1 MGLIYYVACKSG
13 YHGSMFFKKE
23 TKMMKSNI
31 SLVATMLASLTLI
44 GCASTAPTV
53 MTDYPELVPAS
64 TAVYKWDDSI
74 SEALNVARMAQPAG
88 VGHGMRDY
96 AKGEFAK
103 DGRESGLSRT
113 LGAGLMFLS
122 QGIYGAV
129 ADTTMSN
136 RAEQNMN
143 WRSSLVTFIP
153 VDELDNTEKPF
164 RYAQLHV
171 ASKIDRALKIEYPE
185 MQWLGT
191 ITPNRS
197 GSWNAFNTTFVF
209 FDSAACKASL
219 QYSSTNK
226 DKLPSFYG
234 PRNPNNNIDGIH
246 INVSSCEYG
255 GKLTIA
261 GRALIDGKQNYILV
275 FESTFGQY
283 FDEVFA
289 KHFEGYAIF
298 PQKFTFRP
306 IDTYGN
312 MTVTRP
318 YPVVFKKGIELL
330 FESPQ

>member
-1 MGLIYYVACKSG
+1 
-13 YHGSMFFKKE
+13 
-23 TKMMKSNI
+23 MMKSKI
-31 SLVATMLASLTLI
+31 SLVAAMLASITLI

-53 MTDYPELVPAS
+53 LTDYPELVPAS
-64 TAVYKWDDSI
+64 TAIYKWDDSI

-113 LGAGLMFLS
+113 LGAGVMFLS

-153 VDELDNTEKPF
+153 VDELDNAEKPF
-164 RYAQLHV
+164 RYAQLHL
-171 ASKIDRALKIEYPE
+171 ASKIEQALRVEYPNLK
-185 MQWLGT
+185 WLGT

-197 GSWNAFNTTFVF
+197 GRWNAFNTTFVF
-209 FDSAACKASL
+209 FESDACKASL
-219 QYSSTNK
+219 KYSSTNK
-226 DKLPSFYG
+226 DLAPEFNG
-234 PRNPNNNIDGIH
+234 PKDPNMNIDGTH
-246 INVSSCEYG
+246 INEPSCEYG
-255 GKLTIA
+255 GKFTLA
-261 GRALIDGKQNYILV
+261 GKTTIDGTLHYILA
-275 FESTFGQY
+275 FESTFGQF
-283 FDEVFA
+283 FDSAFA
-289 KHFEGYAIF
+289 KHFDGYVIF
-298 PQKFTFRP
+298 PQKFTFSP

-318 YPVVFKKGIELL
+318 YPVVFKQGEELL
-330 FESPQ
+330 FEKP